1 MAQIRRP
8 GTGLRN
14 AALAEAIASGERVSR
29 VSFADTATR
38 VSRVSFAADPRP
50 STDSRRTA
58 GTSRASRAFH
68 SAYAPPVPSL
78 PAVYSPKEKVKE
90 NSDEVDVSLS
100 PRQTAGPLTLSPED
114 IRVRIQSGKDD
125 DDDVLPALASKSLI
139 PSLTIHDSNP
149 SHQ

>member
-1 MAQIRRP
+1 MVQIRRP
-8 GTGLRN
+8 GTGLRS
-14 AALAEAIASGERVSR
+14 AALPEAIAYGERVSR

-38 VSRVSFAADPRP
+38 VSCVSFATDPRP

-68 SAYAPPVPSL
+68 SAHAPPVPSL
-78 PAVYSPKEKVKE
+78 PAVYSPTEKVKE
-90 NSDEVDVSLS
+90 NPDEVDVSLS

-125 DDDVLPALASKSLI
+125 DDVLPALASKSLI
-139 PSLTIHDSNP
+139 PSLTIHDSNS